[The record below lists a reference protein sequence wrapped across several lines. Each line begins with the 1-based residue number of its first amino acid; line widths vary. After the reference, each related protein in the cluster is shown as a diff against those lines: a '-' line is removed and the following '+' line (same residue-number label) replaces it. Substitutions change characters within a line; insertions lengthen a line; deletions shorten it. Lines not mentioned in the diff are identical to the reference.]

1 MANGIKHREHFTEL
15 LAQLAP
21 WLPCH
26 SALGTVVLQVS
37 GGYPVQPVSL
47 EEMGKLRTL
56 RVS

>member
-1 MANGIKHREHFTEL
+1 MSNGIKHREHFTGL

-21 WLPCH
+21 WLPCR

-56 RVS
+56 